1 MNLAAFSFQAP
12 SKQMKM
18 KMLFL
23 IFIECSDLVKATA
36 LLLFLGG
43 FHALAPKHGSTAISE
58 KNSEKSMKIFFLT
71 WVNEMS

>member
-12 SKQMKM
+12 SKQMKMKM

-43 FHALAPKHGSTAISE
+43 FHSLAPKHGSTAISE
-58 KNSEKSMKIFFLT
+58 KNSEKSMKIFF
-71 WVNEMS
+71 